1 VVWFKQTI
9 GNACGL
15 IALLH
20 AVCNGSAREF
30 IEEGSL
36 VDRLLKQ
43 ALPLGVEERAK
54 VLYDSKELEEA
65 HMAFATQGD
74 SAAPAA
80 EDEPGLHFLAFVAGR
95 DGHLYELEGGF
106 NGPVD
111 LGEMAEGEDCLSEK
125 ALQMGVGRFVEKA
138 EGTVEMSVIAL
149 CEGE

>member
-1 VVWFKQTI
+1 MVWFKQTI

-20 AVCNGSAREF
+20 AVCNGPAREF

-138 EGTVEMSVIAL
+138 EGNVEMSVIAL